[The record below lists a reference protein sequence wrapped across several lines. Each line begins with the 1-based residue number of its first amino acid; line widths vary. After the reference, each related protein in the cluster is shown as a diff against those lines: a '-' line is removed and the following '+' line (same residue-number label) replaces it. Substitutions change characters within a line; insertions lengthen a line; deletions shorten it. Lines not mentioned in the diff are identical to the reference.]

1 MAPGRHKNMR
11 RRTAPRRETTS
22 GSVTATFGP
31 LALLPVVLLLLAP
44 ARAEAVQEATLRG
57 RVTSVGGAGVPF
69 ASVRRIGS
77 TGGVVSDASG
87 VWIMARVPAGE
98 GSLEFARLGFR
109 AMEVP
114 YSVASG
120 ETLTVDVTLDVQ
132 PIAIDEVSVTAPSR
146 LPERIVE
153 APAAV
158 SVVEAEDAR
167 RLSVTGQLPLLLAQQ
182 PGIDLVQSDVTDF
195 NVNARGFNTSLNRR
209 VLVLQDGRDV
219 SIAFLGSQEWTAFT
233 MPLEDIDR
241 IEVVRGPGSALY
253 GANAFAGVMDIRTP
267 RARETVGSKLTVG
280 GGTLATVR
288 ADARNGGLLGDGSW
302 AYRVNLGYSSSDT
315 WNRSRTGL
323 GDLEAEYDDATD
335 LPFETP
341 APGFELR
348 PVSGQTLDA
357 PLPASATGTPD
368 RLTALYGGARLD
380 RYGADG
386 SELTLEGGASRVENE
401 IVVTGA
407 GRIQR
412 DLALRPW
419 ARAAWANPAWAVSA
433 WYTGRVASDPGWSLA
448 TNTPIDDRS
457 HVVQGEVQHNRL
469 IADGSGRV
477 VVGGSVRNSFI
488 DSRETLIPAADDA
501 RNDLYG
507 SLYAQVDYSLGPT
520 LRIVGAARVDKGDI
534 FDAEISPKAALVYQP
549 TAEEALRLSV
559 NRAYQ
564 IPNTLELYVSFPAG
578 APLDLSA
585 LEAGLRDSP
594 LGAALEDVP
603 EGELFTASAAVP
615 ILALGNR
622 DLEPERVTSVEFGYR
637 RQFDDRFSLSLDTYF
652 SRLSNFVTD
661 LLPGVNP
668 AYPTWT
674 ADPRVPTDARD
685 AVEAAALSGLAQVS
699 PAAAAGLTRLPDGA
713 TAVVLSLGNAGEVDE
728 WGVELS
734 GSAALTGTLR
744 AEGSYSLF
752 RYEIDPSAVV
762 PGDRVLPNTPE
773 HKVKLSLA
781 YHGENGLSARAD
793 ARFVSSF
800 PWSSGIFTGPV
811 PASQTVDLSAGYA
824 VSERVTVRG
833 VATNV
838 FDQERYQ
845 IFGGSV
851 LERRVLGS
859 VTMTF

>member
-1 MAPGRHKNMR
+1 MR
-11 RRTAPRRETTS
+11 RRRTPRSGTTH
-22 GSVTATFGP
+22 GSVNGAYVA
-31 LALLPVVLLLLAP
+31 LALIPVAAILIAPAP
-44 ARAEAVQEATLRG
+44 ARAIQDATLRG
-57 RVTSVGGAGVPF
+57 RVTAEGGGAVPY
-69 ASVRRIGS
+69 ASVRRVGS
-77 TGGVVSDASG
+77 AGGVVSDANG
-87 VWIMARVPAGE
+87 VWIMAPVPAGE
-98 GSLEFARLGFR
+98 GTLEVSRLGFR
-109 AMEVP
+109 ALEVP
-114 YSVASG
+114 YAVSAG
-120 ETLTVDVTLDVQ
+120 ETRTMDVTLELQ
-132 PIAIDEVSVTAPSR
+132 PIALDEVSVTAPSR

-182 PGIDLVQSDVTDF
+182 PGIDIVQSDVTDF

-241 IEVVRGPGSALY
+241 IEMVRGPGSALY

-267 RARETVGSKLTVG
+267 RARETVGSKVTVG

-288 ADARNGGLLGDGSW
+288 ADVRNGGLLGDGSW
-302 AYRVNLGYSSSDT
+302 AYRLNLGYSSSDT

-323 GDLEAEYDDATD
+323 GDLEEEYADATD
-335 LPFETP
+335 EPFETP
-341 APGFELR
+341 VPGFELR
-348 PVSGQTLDA
+348 PVAGQTLA
-357 PLPASATGTPD
+357 GPLPSSATGTPD
-368 RLTALYGGARLD
+368 RLTSVYGGARLD

-419 ARAAWANPAWAVSA
+419 ARAAWANSGWAVSA
-433 WYTGRVASDPGWSLA
+433 WYTGRIASDPGWSLA

-457 HVVQGEVQHNRL
+457 HVVQGEIQHNRL
-469 IADGSGRV
+469 FADGRARA
-477 VVGGSVRNSFI
+477 VVGGSLRNSFI
-488 DSRETLIPAADDA
+488 DSRETLIPADDDA

-507 SLYAQVDYSLGPT
+507 SLYGQVDYALGPT
-520 LRIVGAARVDKGDI
+520 LRLVGAARLDKGDI

-549 TAEEALRLSV
+549 TAEQAFRLSV

-578 APLDLSA
+578 APVDLTA
-585 LEAGLRDSP
+585 LEAGLRASP
-594 LGAALEDVP
+594 LGEALENVP
-603 EGELFTASAAVP
+603 EGELFTTSAAVP

-622 DLEPERVTSVEFGYR
+622 DLEPERVTSAELGYR
-637 RQFDDRFSLSLDTYF
+637 RQFGDRLSVSVDTYF

-668 AYPTWT
+668 AYPSWS
-674 ADPRVPTDARD
+674 ADPRVPEDARD
-685 AVEAAALSGLAQVS
+685 AVEEAALGFLAEIS

-734 GSAALTGTLR
+734 ASAELTGTLR

-752 RYEIDPSAVV
+752 EFEVDSSAVV
-762 PGDRVLPNTPE
+762 PGDQVLPNTPE

-781 YHGENGLSARAD
+781 YQGEEGLSARAD
-793 ARFVSSF
+793 ARFVSAF
-800 PWSSGIFTGPV
+800 EWASGIFAGPV
-811 PASQTVDLSAGYA
+811 PASQTLDLSAGYA
-824 VSERVTVRG
+824 ISDRLTVRG

-838 FDQERYQ
+838 LDQERYQ
-845 IFGGSV
+845 IFGGAV
-851 LERRVLGS
+851 LERRLLGS
-859 VTMTF
+859 VTWTF